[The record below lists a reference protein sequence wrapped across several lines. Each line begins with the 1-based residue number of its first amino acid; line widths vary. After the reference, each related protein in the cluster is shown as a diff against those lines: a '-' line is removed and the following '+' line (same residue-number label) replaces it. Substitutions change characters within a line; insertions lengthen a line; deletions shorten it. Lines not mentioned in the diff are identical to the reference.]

1 MDAQRLLTLIDQTL
15 ADLAD
20 HQIIEK
26 LQTVVQQ
33 FKAYVDAPTDENSS
47 ATETAVDELL
57 AALRECEVGKL
68 HPLQRGMLA
77 EIGGTEFLGSGLADR
92 VADIWDEAA
101 LPAAHHKEYTELHA
115 QVAQYK
121 TQLDQVSTNLKAIGV
136 KPYLLRP
143 DEAEVGISIPDT
155 LTKGT
160 IKGVEGQ
167 LHAWNIW
174 FSKFTELVTG
184 DAQPIRVARFDNGS
198 LIFWMLTAPPVA
210 LGFLAIV
217 NRILDAYLKVQK
229 IITWHRTGQQ
239 ELDMPKKLLRDIEE
253 ERVKRIDAESKR
265 IADEVYKDFA
275 LKRTDPEENA
285 RKNAL
290 QMTIRF
296 VFYQIDHGTNI
307 EVKLLDTQVSEE
319 DSAKAKKSK
328 QPGLT
333 RPVKE
338 ELGQNATAWQEL
350 EPRTKPILNLPEPII
365 EEIESPPVEK
375 TKAARNPQAASKN
388 D

>member
-1 MDAQRLLTLIDQTL
+1 MDAQRLLTLIDHTL

-26 LQTVVQQ
+26 LQMVVQQ

-57 AALRECEVGKL
+57 DALRECEIGKL

-77 EIGGTEFLGSGLADR
+77 EIGGTTFLGSGLADR
-92 VADIWDEAA
+92 VADIWNEAA
-101 LPAAHHKEYTELHA
+101 LPATHRQEYSELHA
-115 QVAQYK
+115 QLAQYK

-136 KPYLLRP
+136 KPYQLGP

-160 IKGVEGQ
+160 IEGVEAQ
-167 LHAWNIW
+167 LHVWNTW
-174 FSKFTELVTG
+174 FGRFTELVTA
-184 DAQPIRVARFDNGS
+184 DARPIRVGRFDNGS
-198 LIFWMLTAPPVA
+198 LIFWLMTNPTVA

-217 NRILDAYLKVQK
+217 NSVLLAYIQVQK
-229 IITWHRTGQQ
+229 IITWHRDGRDK
-239 ELDMPKKLLRDIEE
+239 LDMPKKILRDIEE
-253 ERVKRIDAESKR
+253 ERAKRIDAESKR

-307 EVKLLDTQVSEE
+307 EVKLLETQVSEE
-319 DSAKAKKSK
+319 DSARAKKSK

-365 EEIESPPVEK
+365 EEIESPPAEK
-375 TKAARNPQAASKN
+375 TKAAGNPQAASKN